1 MKRIL
6 SVLAAV
12 ALVAAVG
19 FKVSQDP
26 FFQRYEPRDTTVSP
40 SNTPS
45 LVAPVVANDFFS
57 ALCSH
62 DAAYLAAN
70 TGGVLAMPEEE
81 LAAYFSTLTMQCYAF
96 RYLGSLTPTAGTTQ
110 FVYVMDYGA
119 DGELWYVL
127 SVIDGIAVD
136 LE

>member
-1 MKRIL
+1 MKKAL
-6 SVLAAV
+6 SVLVVIVVV
-12 ALVAAVG
+12 ALIG

-26 FFQRYEPRDTTVSP
+26 FFQRYEPSAVP
-40 SNTPS
+40 PQANTG
-45 LVAPVVANDFFS
+45 LVAPVVAQSFFS

-96 RYLGSLTPTAGTTQ
+96 RYLGSLTPTPGTTQ
-110 FVYVMDYGA
+110 YVYAMDYGA